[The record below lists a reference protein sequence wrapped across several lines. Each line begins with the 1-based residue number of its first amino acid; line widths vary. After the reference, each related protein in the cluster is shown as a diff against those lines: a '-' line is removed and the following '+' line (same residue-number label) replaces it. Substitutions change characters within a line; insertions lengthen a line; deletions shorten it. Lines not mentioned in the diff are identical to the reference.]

1 MMVFK
6 FFSSVKST
14 EKKFRGYVGKPVVT
28 NDGKVIGTVVSI
40 KLSKSDLKPISITVK
55 LNDGSTKEFS
65 VNDVSAVFA
74 TDKVVFQRFNDEYS
88 GLVSMYRNEVDSIKE
103 RLRDIMDKL
112 NKLSD
117 LLLQGGIKEDLYRD
131 IRDRLEKERVKWI
144 RQCNE
149 KISAIND
156 TLSEI
161 DKKIGDA
168 ERRKSELM
176 IKQVVGDL
184 GDDEKN
190 ELTGLEELLN
200 QLRKTR
206 SELLSLRIELEKE
219 CY

>member
-1 MMVFK
+1 MVFK
-6 FFSSVKST
+6 FFSSAKST

-40 KLSKSDLKPISITVK
+40 KLSRSDLKPISITVR
-55 LNDGSTKEFS
+55 LGDGSTKEFN
-65 VNDVSAVFA
+65 VTDVGAVFA
-74 TDKVVFQRFNDEYS
+74 TDKVVFQKFSDEYS
-88 GLVSMYRNEVDSIKE
+88 GLIVMYRNEVDSIRE

-149 KISAIND
+149 KISSIND

-161 DKKIGDA
+161 DKKIGEA

-176 IKQVVGDL
+176 IKQVVGEL
-184 GDDEKN
+184 GDDERN
-190 ELTGLEELLN
+190 ELAGLEELLN
-200 QLRKTR
+200 QLRRVR
-206 SELLSLRIELEKE
+206 SELLSLRMELEKE

>member
-1 MMVFK
+1 MVFK
-6 FFSSVKST
+6 FFSSTKTV
-14 EKKFRGYVGKPVVT
+14 EKKFRKYVGRPVVT
-28 NDGKVIGTVVSI
+28 GDGKVIGTVVSI
-40 KLSKSDLKPISITVK
+40 KLSKGDLKPISITVK
-55 LNDGSTKEFS
+55 MNDGSTREFDI
-65 VNDVSAVFA
+65 NDVNAVFT
-74 TDKVVFQRFNDEYS
+74 TDKVVFQKLNDEYT
-88 GLVSMYRNEVDSIKE
+88 GLVNTFRNEVNSIKE

-144 RQCNE
+144 RQCND

-161 DKKIGDA
+161 DRKISDA
-168 ERRKSELM
+168 EKRKSELM

-190 ELTGLEELLN
+190 ELTGLDELLN

-206 SELLSLRIELEKE
+206 SELLSLRMDLEKE

>member
-1 MMVFK
+1 M
-6 FFSSVKST
+6 KST
-14 EKKFRGYVGKPVVT
+14 EKRFRGYVGKPVVT

-40 KLSKSDLKPISITVK
+40 KLSRSDWKPISITVR
-55 LNDGSTKEFS
+55 LSDGSTREFNI
-65 VNDVSAVFA
+65 NDVNAVFA

-161 DKKIGDA
+161 DKKIGNA

-190 ELTGLEELLN
+190 ELTGLDELLN
-200 QLRKTR
+200 QLRKVR
-206 SELLSLRIELEKE
+206 SELLSLRMELEKE

>member
-1 MMVFK
+1 MVFK
-6 FFSSVKST
+6 FFSSTKTV
-14 EKKFRGYVGKPVVT
+14 EKKFRKYVGRPVVT
-28 NDGKVIGTVVSI
+28 GDGKVIGTVVSI
-40 KLSKSDLKPISITVK
+40 KLSKGDLKPISITVK
-55 LNDGSTKEFS
+55 MNDGSTREFDINN
-65 VNDVSAVFA
+65 VNAVFT
-74 TDKVVFQRFNDEYS
+74 TDKVVFQKLNDEYT
-88 GLVSMYRNEVDSIKE
+88 GLVNTFRNEVNSIKE

-144 RQCNE
+144 RQCND

-161 DKKIGDA
+161 DRKISDA
-168 ERRKSELM
+168 EKRKSELM

-190 ELTGLEELLN
+190 ELTGLDELLN

-206 SELLSLRIELEKE
+206 SELLSLRMDLEKE

>member
-1 MMVFK
+1 MVFK
-6 FFSSVKST
+6 FFSSTKTV
-14 EKKFRGYVGKPVVT
+14 EKKFRKYVGRPVVT
-28 NDGKVIGTVVSI
+28 GDGKVIGTVVSI
-40 KLSKSDLKPISITVK
+40 KLNKGDLKPISITVK
-55 LNDGSTKEFS
+55 MNDGSTREFDI
-65 VNDVSAVFA
+65 NDVNAVFT
-74 TDKVVFQRFNDEYS
+74 TDKVVFQKLNDEYT
-88 GLVSMYRNEVDSIKE
+88 GLVNTFRNEVNSIKE

-144 RQCNE
+144 RQCND

-161 DKKIGDA
+161 DRKISDA
-168 ERRKSELM
+168 EKRKSELM

-190 ELTGLEELLN
+190 ELTGLDELLN

-206 SELLSLRIELEKE
+206 SELLSLRMDLEKE